1 MKQANQAARRRA
13 LFHEAIEW
21 AEVSVLK
28 ARAKGAMDPVVF
40 MLDPQD
46 DYAWALIEPAADAPR
61 VVEFWEE
68 AARRG
73 KMSYVT
79 EGLPK
84 RVAVELLVG
93 VGLSAVAEA
102 IMGPAPAGGYWAIV
116 VAAGGAE
123 VFPMPDLP

>member
-1 MKQANQAARRRA
+1 MKPASQAARLRI
-13 LFHEAIEW
+13 LFREAFEW

-28 ARAKGAMDPVVF
+28 ARAKGAKDPVVF
-40 MLDPQD
+40 MLDPRD
-46 DYAWALIEPAADAPR
+46 DHAWALIEPAADAHR

-68 AARRG
+68 ATRRG
-73 KMSYVT
+73 GMSYVT

-93 VGLSAVAEA
+93 VGLSEVAEA

-123 VFPMPDLP
+123 VFPMPELP